1 MSPYCLK
8 CKKNTEN
15 INPRVSKTSNGKTM
29 LLSKCAIYG
38 SIKSRFI
45 KKQGATEILSSLVI
59 ITALSKV
66 SLLGE
71 ILF

>member
-1 MSPYCLK
+1 
-8 CKKNTEN
+8 
-15 INPRVSKTSNGKTM
+15 M

-45 KKQGATEILSSLVI
+45 KKQEATEILSSLVI

-66 SLLGE
+66 PLLGE